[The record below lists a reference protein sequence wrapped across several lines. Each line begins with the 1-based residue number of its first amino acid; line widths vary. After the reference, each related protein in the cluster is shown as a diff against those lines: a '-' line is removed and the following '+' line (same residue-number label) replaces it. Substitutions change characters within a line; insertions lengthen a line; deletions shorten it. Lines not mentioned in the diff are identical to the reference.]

1 MAPTGVTVVT
11 GFLGAGKTT
20 LVNYVLNA
28 DHGYRVAVILND
40 FGASLGV
47 EKMLVQD
54 KPDGDNAV
62 EEWVELNNG
71 CVCCT
76 VKGSL
81 VQTIDN
87 LLEKRAAT
95 GRKFDFIL
103 LETTGLADPG
113 PVAQEL
119 WVDDEILEED
129 GAVLDAVVTL
139 VDASNIE
146 RQLAENKEASL
157 QIAYADTVVLN
168 KCDTVSER
176 DLERVEALVAG
187 INAEAKV
194 VRSTRSVVELG
205 VILNQGAVSSAGR
218 RTGVRPTLT
227 SELATEAPAP
237 GFWAKG
243 VEKYAKTQPL
253 GEVHDRSIRTIC
265 LVAEGRVDVTEG
277 RGVARGAP
285 VGARGSVGGARGCR
299 RGRREPT
306 RDFAREGRAVR
317 GGGRGYRRAARAA
330 GGAGGV
336 RDNGR
341 TAGSARGAAAE
352 QGGAHRTRADAARGG
367 APRRVEGNSRLNT
380 RNSDVDHHNFYYSST
395 SGIFE

>member
-113 PVAQEL
+113 PAAQEL

-168 KCDTVSER
+168 KCDIVSER

-265 LVAEGRVDVTEG
+265 LVAEGRVDVRKVE
-277 RGVARGAP
+277 AWL
-285 VGARGSVGGARGCR
+285 
-299 RGRREPT
+299 E
-306 RDFAREGRAVR
+306 ELLW
-317 GGGRGYRRAARAA
+317 
-330 GGAGGV
+330 
-336 RDNGR
+336 
-341 TAGSARGAAAE
+341 E
-352 QGGAHRTRADAARGG
+352 QGGPSGAHEGADGGGENRLEILRAKGVLFAAEDEGTDG
-367 APRRVEGNSRLNT
+367 RRVLQAVREVYEITEGPPGQPGERPLNKVVLIGRGLMPREEELLGGLKGT
-380 RNSDVDHHNFYYSST
+380 VA
-395 SGIFE
+395 

>member
-168 KCDTVSER
+168 KCDIGVGEGSR
-176 DLERVEALVAG
+176 
-187 INAEAKV
+187 
-194 VRSTRSVVELG
+194 TR
-205 VILNQGAVSSAGR
+205 
-218 RTGVRPTLT
+218 
-227 SELATEAPAP
+227 
-237 GFWAKG
+237 
-243 VEKYAKTQPL
+243 
-253 GEVHDRSIRTIC
+253 
-265 LVAEGRVDVTEG
+265 
-277 RGVARGAP
+277 RGA
-285 VGARGSVGGARGCR
+285 R
-299 RGRREPT
+299 RRDQRR
-306 RDFAREGRAVR
+306 
-317 GGGRGYRRAARAA
+317 
-330 GGAGGV
+330 
-336 RDNGR
+336 
-341 TAGSARGAAAE
+341 S
-352 QGGAHRTRADAARGG
+352 
-367 APRRVEGNSRLNT
+367 
-380 RNSDVDHHNFYYSST
+380 
-395 SGIFE
+395 

>member
-40 FGASLGV
+40 FGAELCV

-87 LLEKRAAT
+87 LLEKRAST

-146 RQLAENKEASL
+146 RQLSEGKEASL

-168 KCDTVSER
+168 KCDLVSER
-176 DLERVEALVAG
+176 DLERVSELVAG
-187 INAEAKV
+187 INAEAKI
-194 VRSTRSVVELG
+194 VRSTRSVVDLSL
-205 VILNQGAVSSAGR
+205 I
-218 RTGVRPTLT
+218 
-227 SELATEAPAP
+227 
-237 GFWAKG
+237 
-243 VEKYAKTQPL
+243 
-253 GEVHDRSIRTIC
+253 HI
-265 LVAEGRVDVTEG
+265 
-277 RGVARGAP
+277 
-285 VGARGSVGGARGCR
+285 
-299 RGRREPT
+299 
-306 RDFAREGRAVR
+306 
-317 GGGRGYRRAARAA
+317 
-330 GGAGGV
+330 
-336 RDNGR
+336 
-341 TAGSARGAAAE
+341 
-352 QGGAHRTRADAARGG
+352 
-367 APRRVEGNSRLNT
+367 
-380 RNSDVDHHNFYYSST
+380 
-395 SGIFE
+395 

>member
-40 FGASLGV
+40 FGAQLGV

-76 VKGSL
+76 VKGTL

-87 LLEKRAAT
+87 LLEKRAST

-119 WVDDEILEED
+119 WVDDEILEDD

-146 RQLAENKEASL
+146 RQLSEGKEASL

-168 KCDTVSER
+168 KCDLVDDEKVPSLRNKLAAQLRDGTKIVRAAHAQLDPTVLLGLAAASEN
-176 DLERVEALVAG
+176 DLDNRPSHHDDVDGEHDHDDFESFVVDLGLGFVTGYRRGAEVVMDLRLIALNYLRGWFWVDFISCIPVDQLVAFYEG
-187 INAEAKV
+187 
-194 VRSTRSVVELG
+194 
-205 VILNQGAVSSAGR
+205 
-218 RTGVRPTLT
+218 
-227 SELATEAPAP
+227 
-237 GFWAKG
+237 
-243 VEKYAKTQPL
+243 
-253 GEVHDRSIRTIC
+253 
-265 LVAEGRVDVTEG
+265 VAEGSGFRTLKLLRVVRLVRLVKLARITKLSRFIRFLEDVIEIPLIRLLSGLGKYVSRIRVG
-277 RGVARGAP
+277 RNFLYRILFDRFYSCIHRFTP
-285 VGARGSVGGARGCR
+285 
-299 RGRREPT
+299 
-306 RDFAREGRAVR
+306 DF
-317 GGGRGYRRAARAA
+317 
-330 GGAGGV
+330 
-336 RDNGR
+336 
-341 TAGSARGAAAE
+341 S
-352 QGGAHRTRADAARGG
+352 
-367 APRRVEGNSRLNT
+367 NSFW
-380 RNSDVDHHNFYYSST
+380 S
-395 SGIFE
+395 

>member
-40 FGASLGV
+40 FGAELGV

-87 LLEKRAAT
+87 LLEKRAST

-146 RQLAENKEASL
+146 RQLSEGKEASL

-168 KCDTVSER
+168 KCDLVSER
-176 DLERVEALVAG
+176 DLERVSELVAG
-187 INAEAKV
+187 INAEAKI
-194 VRSTRSVVELG
+194 VRSTRSVVEIYGPLSISL
-205 VILNQGAVSSAGR
+205 VYSTGR
-218 RTGVRPTLT
+218 
-227 SELATEAPAP
+227 S
-237 GFWAKG
+237 
-243 VEKYAKTQPL
+243 
-253 GEVHDRSIRTIC
+253 
-265 LVAEGRVDVTEG
+265 VT
-277 RGVARGAP
+277 P
-285 VGARGSVGGARGCR
+285 
-299 RGRREPT
+299 
-306 RDFAREGRAVR
+306 
-317 GGGRGYRRAARAA
+317 
-330 GGAGGV
+330 
-336 RDNGR
+336 
-341 TAGSARGAAAE
+341 
-352 QGGAHRTRADAARGG
+352 
-367 APRRVEGNSRLNT
+367 APRRVSSVSGMISALA
-380 RNSDVDHHNFYYSST
+380 ST
-395 SGIFE
+395 STSPVSGSMT

>member
-1 MAPTGVTVVT
+1 M
-11 GFLGAGKTT
+11 GAGKTT

-146 RQLAENKEASL
+146 RAA
-157 QIAYADTVVLN
+157 
-168 KCDTVSER
+168 
-176 DLERVEALVAG
+176 
-187 INAEAKV
+187 
-194 VRSTRSVVELG
+194 
-205 VILNQGAVSSAGR
+205 R
-218 RTGVRPTLT
+218 R
-227 SELATEAPAP
+227 E
-237 GFWAKG
+237 
-243 VEKYAKTQPL
+243 Q
-253 GEVHDRSIRTIC
+253 
-265 LVAEGRVDVTEG
+265 
-277 RGVARGAP
+277 RGVAADRVRRHGGAQQVRHRVGEGSRTRRGA
-285 VGARGSVGGARGCR
+285 RRRDQR
-299 RGRREPT
+299 RG
-306 RDFAREGRAVR
+306 
-317 GGGRGYRRAARAA
+317 
-330 GGAGGV
+330 
-336 RDNGR
+336 
-341 TAGSARGAAAE
+341 
-352 QGGAHRTRADAARGG
+352 
-367 APRRVEGNSRLNT
+367 
-380 RNSDVDHHNFYYSST
+380 
-395 SGIFE
+395 

>member
-1 MAPTGVTVVT
+1 M
-11 GFLGAGKTT
+11 GAGKTT

-113 PVAQEL
+113 PGAQEL

-168 KCDTVSER
+168 KCDIVSER

-265 LVAEGRVDVTEG
+265 LVAEGRVDVRKVEAWLEELLWEQGGPSGAHVSKTSLNSSAHSSLTNSNLAIAWSLVMVPASKAALMAPIL
-277 RGVARGAP
+277 VAHSSLTSAISSRHFLTH
-285 VGARGSVGGARGCR
+285 GGLG
-299 RGRREPT
+299 PN
-306 RDFAREGRAVR
+306 
-317 GGGRGYRRAARAA
+317 GGRGP
-330 GGAGGV
+330 GWG
-336 RDNGR
+336 
-341 TAGSARGAAAE
+341 
-352 QGGAHRTRADAARGG
+352 
-367 APRRVEGNSRLNT
+367 P
-380 RNSDVDHHNFYYSST
+380 
-395 SGIFE
+395 

>member
-40 FGASLGV
+40 FGAELGV

-87 LLEKRAAT
+87 LLEKRAST

-146 RQLAENKEASL
+146 RQLSEGKEASL

-168 KCDTVSER
+168 KCDLVSER
-176 DLERVEALVAG
+176 DLERVSELVAG
-187 INAEAKV
+187 INAEAKI
-194 VRSTRSVVELG
+194 VRSTRSVVDLG

-218 RTGVRPTLT
+218 KAGVRPTLAGD
-227 SELATEAPAP
+227 LARTAPSP
-237 GFWAKG
+237 GFWARG
-243 VEKYAKTQPL
+243 VEKYASLSRPL
-253 GEVHDRSIRTIC
+253 SEVHDASIRTVC
-265 LVAEGRVDVTEG
+265 LAADGRVDVGKFETWLEELLWERGGDWSGAHDNDGEAGEAGGGQKRLEVLRAKGVLFAAEDEGTDRRRVLQAVREVYEITEG
-277 RGVARGAP
+277 P
-285 VGARGSVGGARGCR
+285 P
-299 RGRREPT
+299 GRLGERPLN
-306 RDFAREGRAVR
+306 RVVLI
-317 GGGRGYRRAARAA
+317 GRGLMSREEELL
-330 GGAGGV
+330 GGLKA
-336 RDNGR
+336 
-341 TAGSARGAAAE
+341 T
-352 QGGAHRTRADAARGG
+352 TTTADA
-367 APRRVEGNSRLNT
+367 
-380 RNSDVDHHNFYYSST
+380 
-395 SGIFE
+395 

>member
-40 FGASLGV
+40 FGAELGV

-87 LLEKRAAT
+87 LLEKRAST

-119 WVDDEILEED
+119 WVDDEILEDD

-146 RQLAENKEASL
+146 RQLSEGKEASL

-168 KCDTVSER
+168 KCDLVSER
-176 DLERVEALVAG
+176 DLERV
-187 INAEAKV
+187 
-194 VRSTRSVVELG
+194 
-205 VILNQGAVSSAGR
+205 
-218 RTGVRPTLT
+218 
-227 SELATEAPAP
+227 
-237 GFWAKG
+237 
-243 VEKYAKTQPL
+243 
-253 GEVHDRSIRTIC
+253 
-265 LVAEGRVDVTEG
+265 
-277 RGVARGAP
+277 
-285 VGARGSVGGARGCR
+285 
-299 RGRREPT
+299 
-306 RDFAREGRAVR
+306 
-317 GGGRGYRRAARAA
+317 
-330 GGAGGV
+330 
-336 RDNGR
+336 
-341 TAGSARGAAAE
+341 
-352 QGGAHRTRADAARGG
+352 
-367 APRRVEGNSRLNT
+367 
-380 RNSDVDHHNFYYSST
+380 
-395 SGIFE
+395 